1 MTDSQA
7 TQLAKSPATKKALAV
22 LTKFAQAEADFKE
35 LDAQRKE
42 AEAQLMEA
50 MESHGINKISG
61 DWGYITKAVRKSFK
75 VIADEVPAEF
85 AKLALDTK
93 KVAAHVTLTGE
104 MPAGVEQ
111 NETQYLTKKIS
122 L

>member
-1 MTDSQA
+1 MTEAQA
-7 TQLAKSPATKKALAV
+7 NKLAKSPATKKALAI
-22 LTKFAQAEADFKE
+22 LTRFAQAEADFKE

-42 AEAQLMEA
+42 AEAQLMDA
-50 MESHGINKISG
+50 MEANGIEKISG

-85 AKLALDTK
+85 SKLALDTK

-104 MPAGVEQ
+104 LPAGIEQ
-111 NETQYLTKKIS
+111 NETTYLTKKIS